1 MGCRLVNPNRVDD
14 TVRRYVES
22 LGLALSRIGLK
33 RMPARVLAALVVSR
47 DGRLT
52 AGELASWLAVSP
64 AAVSGAVRH
73 LERIELVAQDREP
86 GERRVGYRIGDDLWY
101 ATLFEFDHAAVMV
114 RDAAENGISSLG
126 ADSPAGQRMAELR
139 DFLSFTLDEL
149 NGMRERWVTLRT
161 RNA

>member
-1 MGCRLVNPNRVDD
+1 MNPNRVDD

-22 LGLALSRIGLK
+22 LGLALSQIGLK

-52 AGELASWLAVSP
+52 AGELASWLDVSP

-73 LERIELVAQDREP
+73 LEGIDLVAEDREP
-86 GERRVGYRIGDDLWY
+86 GERRVRYRVGDDFWY
-101 ATLFEFDHAAVMV
+101 ATLLKSDCVAVMG

-126 ADSPAGQRMAELR
+126 ADSPAGQRVAELR
-139 DFLSFTLDEL
+139 DFLSFMLDEL
-149 NGMRERWVTLRT
+149 NGMYERWVTLRT